1 MPQHGYDR
9 PTGFSM
15 SNLTQGQRILGIAS
29 LVLLI
34 SLFLPWERFE
44 VFQGEIFGIEGSANI
59 SGLSASPLGWLVLLL
74 ILGLLVFEG
83 LLMSGTIRG
92 DFNGALISAAI
103 GGGIVLLGL
112 IMFLTSLGAISW
124 GAFVGLIALLG
135 VAYGAWLRF
144 NESKTATPPP
154 GAPPSAPPPAAPP
167 TAP

>member
-1 MPQHGYDR
+1 MQPQQR
-9 PTGFSM
+9 PAGFNM
-15 SNLTQGQRILGIAS
+15 SSLTQGQRILGIAS

-59 SGLSASPLGWLVLLL
+59 SGISSSPLGWLVLLL

-83 LLMSGTIRG
+83 LLVSGAIRG
-92 DFNGALISAAI
+92 NFNGALIAAAI

-112 IMFLTSLGAISW
+112 IMFLTVLGNISW

-144 NESKTATPPP
+144 NESKTTAPPSGMPPP
-154 GAPPSAPPPAAPP
+154 SAPPTAPPSAP
-167 TAP
+167 